1 MFIFITVGILLVTTL
16 VLLTLQLMLPDFR
29 FAWLVATGGALI
41 AWISIFIWQ
50 VGMPI
55 IVQLPLWQPEL
66 IFPQSPLFVADSV
79 SWAFALSMATVC
91 LGVIITAVARDNFP
105 SPLSWLGVLALT
117 AFGILA
123 VTADNPLTLVLIWAA
138 IDLAEMISQMRFV
151 EDPKLSERVVTSF
164 ASRVTGILI
173 LLWASMVSASS
184 GLPFDFLSAPP
195 RAGLFLVLAST
206 FRLGVLP
213 IHLPYASESSFRRG
227 FGTGLRMISA
237 GSSLIL
243 LARIPLASVES
254 SITPFLILFVTLAA
268 LYGAWMWLRSPD
280 ELTGRPYWLIGLGS
294 LAVAAA
300 LRGNSIGATAWSCA
314 LILSGSALFLASAE
328 NRWMDRALFVGA
340 WGVSALPFS
349 LTATGWIN
357 ESGNFWYVTPFLLLA
372 QAGLLAGY
380 IRQSQR
386 SAARTTFETQPI
398 WARNVYPF
406 GIYIILATILIL
418 GFFGWDGTLKL
429 GSLVFGILAPL
440 LTFGLLW
447 LIPRV
452 RILNPVRAHWVGPTE
467 TTWLELISQS
477 IWGIYRA
484 IRKVTTTFSNVLEG
498 ESGIM
503 WTLLFLAL
511 FISILSQGRP

>member
-1 MFIFITVGILLVTTL
+1 
-16 VLLTLQLMLPDFR
+16 ML
-29 FAWLVATGGALI
+29 

-50 VGMPI
+50 AGMPI

-66 IFPQSPLFVADSV
+66 IFPQSPLFVADGI
-79 SWAFALSMATVC
+79 SWVFALSMATVC
-91 LGVIITAVARDNFP
+91 SAVIITAVARDNFP
-105 SPLSWLGVLALT
+105 SPLSWIGVLILT

-138 IDLAEMISQMRFV
+138 IDVAEMIAQMRFV
-151 EDPKLSERVVTSF
+151 EDPKLSERVITSF

-184 GLPFDFLSAPP
+184 GSTFDFLSAPP

-206 FRLGVLP
+206 FRLGVFP

-227 FGTGLRMISA
+227 FGTGLRMISV

-243 LARIPLASVES
+243 LARVPLASVES
-254 SITPFLILFVTLAA
+254 PITPYLLLFVILAA

-280 ELTGRPYWLIGLGS
+280 ELTGRPYWLIGFGS
-294 LAVAAA
+294 LAVASA
-300 LRGNSIGATAWSCA
+300 LRGNPIGAAAWSCA
-314 LILSGSALFLASAE
+314 LILAGSALFLASAE
-328 NRWMDRALFVGA
+328 SKWMDRALYIGA
-340 WGVSALPFS
+340 WGISALPFS

-357 ESGNFWYVTPFLLLA
+357 ESGRFGYFTPLLLIA

-386 SAARTTFETQPI
+386 SATRTTFENQPI

-406 GIYIILATILIL
+406 GIYMTLATILIL
-418 GFFGWDGTLKL
+418 GVFGWDGTLKL
-429 GSLVFGILAPL
+429 GSLIFGLLAPL

-452 RILNPVRAHWVGPTE
+452 RILNPVRAHWVRPTE
-467 TTWLELISQS
+467 TAWMDFISQTS
-477 IWGIYRA
+477 WGIYRG
-484 IRKVTTTFSNVLEG
+484 IRRVTTTFSNVLEG

-511 FISILSQGRP
+511 FITILGQGRP